1 MASPA
6 NSRSRY
12 TQMAMRALSVRAAVK
27 PHAKPPGPSTQL
39 AADAGPETSSDT
51 SDLPEGV
58 VCNIKPPLKRVKR
71 KRSVKDAAIQP
82 NKETKLPKTS
92 ASPEEPRQPEQSKAK
107 LQPPSC
113 AGKAHISAVA
123 HCQLHENGG
132 LPERVPERASK
143 RPQGAKQMPAQNG
156 QTSEA
161 GPGAEPAVRLYAM
174 GEGSAQVSQGDA
186 KQAPAHAS
194 GSKEVPKAET
204 SAAQQKTAVEQE
216 GEKQALGTAE
226 ALHGNPSGKVTSLSP
241 EQHAEERPPSKKR
254 ALEKEEPKYHYGKR
268 PKLKPFRPPDAPD
281 VPKRTGPQGLGQ
293 LLRMSGKWAD
303 PLPQGGTNRPTQKR
317 PEPPPCSQPS
327 QAAPASAGPPGMS
340 HAPPQQATHGP
351 EKAGPAV
358 ATSEAPKPSKSSIRA
373 RSVQQAKAFLE
384 PRAEAMQSAAA
395 QRSADAEANAKGDP
409 AVDVDD
415 APPNSIYAW
424 SAQQADVGQGADA
437 EQSEASADA
446 MQSVPAHGKAAP
458 AVRAMKHGSLHRP
471 DHSDG
476 SEPSSRQY
484 VFRSSR
490 GRPAAGSSEADR
502 EAHGLHRAGK
512 TMTADAD
519 VSWSEDTGWSTDD
532 QQSSDKA
539 DAHADI
545 LLGSSRV
552 GTDSA
557 PSAQPPARGQASK
570 GQPSRLQKAGAADA
584 TEGSAEGEQSA
595 PAGDHI
601 EGAGGC
607 ATEDEAVGKQSGLA
621 EAQCKEAAEAPFS
634 STPPPVRTLD
644 DEIAEQ
650 MRPGRHA
657 PTAPQQVKPEPPVA
671 PSHKGMAPHN
681 LQPDQPGQILKPGQR
696 GEPEQAPSGT
706 EAGPSGAGVN
716 GAVPD
721 SRRAAG
727 TAEDPVV
734 IPDSDSED
742 DEPEVTS
749 RTSPQLLE
757 HSRTL
762 PT

>member
-1 MASPA
+1 M
-6 NSRSRY
+6 
-12 TQMAMRALSVRAAVK
+12 RAAVK
-27 PHAKPPGPSTQL
+27 PPPKPPGPSAQL
-39 AADAGPETSSDT
+39 AADADPETSSDA

-58 VCNIKPPLKRVKR
+58 VSNTKPPLKRVKR
-71 KRSVKDAAIQP
+71 KRSVKDAANQP
-82 NKETKLPKTS
+82 NRETKLPRTS

-107 LQPPSC
+107 LQPPSG
-113 AGKAHISAVA
+113 AGKAHVSAVA
-123 HCQLHENGG
+123 HCQLHEIRRV
-132 LPERVPERASK
+132 PERMPERASK

-156 QTSEA
+156 EASET
-161 GPGAEPAVRLYAM
+161 GPGAEAAVRLYAM
-174 GEGSAQVSQGDA
+174 GEGSAQVSQGYTE
-186 KQAPAHAS
+186 QAPAHAS

-204 SAAQQKTAVEQE
+204 SAAQLKTALEQE
-216 GEKQALGTAE
+216 GEKQALGNAE
-226 ALHGNPSGKVTSLSP
+226 ALHGNPSGKSTPSSP

-254 ALEKEEPKYHYGKR
+254 AREKEEPKYHYGKR

-281 VPKRTGPQGLGQ
+281 IPKRKAPQGLGQ
-293 LLRMSGKWAD
+293 LLRKSGKWAD
-303 PLPQGGTNRPTQKR
+303 PLPQGGTNCPTQKR
-317 PEPPPCSQPS
+317 PETPPCSQPS
-327 QAAPASAGPPGMS
+327 QAAPASAGQPGVS

-351 EKAGPAV
+351 EKAGPAI
-358 ATSEAPKPSKSSIRA
+358 AHSEAPKASKSSIRA
-373 RSVQQAKAFLE
+373 RSAQQAKDFLE
-384 PRAEAMQSAAA
+384 PRAEAKQSAAA
-395 QRSADAEANAKGDP
+395 HRSSDAEANAKADP

-415 APPNSIYAW
+415 APPNGIYAW
-424 SAQQADVGQGADA
+424 SAQQADLGQGAAEA
-437 EQSEASADA
+437 EQSEPSADA
-446 MQSVPAHGKAAP
+446 MESMPAHGKAAP
-458 AVRAMKHGSLHRP
+458 AVRAMKLGSLHRP
-471 DHSDG
+471 DQSDG

-490 GRPAAGSSEADR
+490 RRPAAGSSEADR

-545 LLGSSRV
+545 LLGSSRD
-552 GTDSA
+552 GKDSA

-570 GQPSRLQKAGAADA
+570 GQPSRLQKAGAADD
-584 TEGSAEGEQSA
+584 TEDGAEGEQSA

-607 ATEDEAVGKQSGLA
+607 ATEGEAEGKQPALA
-621 EAQCKEAAEAPFS
+621 EAQFKEAAKAPFS
-634 STPPPVRTLD
+634 SPLPPVRTLD

-650 MRPGRHA
+650 MQPGRHA
-657 PTAPQQVKPEPPVA
+657 ATAPQQVKPEPPVE
-671 PSHKGMAPHN
+671 PSHKGVAPHSP
-681 LQPDQPGQILKPGQR
+681 QPDQPGQTMKPGQH

-716 GAVPD
+716 EAVPD
-721 SRRAAG
+721 SHRAAG

-742 DEPEVTS
+742 DETEVTS

-757 HSRTL
+757 HFRTL
-762 PT
+762 PK